1 MKMLLSV
8 KLEELPTEDKI
19 ASIETDTKKI
29 ISNSISGITVRNLN
43 LEDKK
48 NYKITHG
55 VLVTNID
62 ESINNNYDLKLNDII
77 TKINNKVIKNSTDF
91 SKIMKAEKD
100 NSYVNLLVYRQTTP
114 LFIALKIS
122 K

>member
-1 MKMLLSV
+1 MILSV
-8 KLEELPTEDKI
+8 KLEELPAEDKI
-19 ASIETDTKKI
+19 ASIDTGTKKI

-43 LEDKK
+43 PEDKK
-48 NYKITHG
+48 NYKVSYG
-55 VLVTNID
+55 VLVSSID
-62 ESINNNYDLKLNDII
+62 ESINNNYDLKLNDVI
-77 TKINNKVIKNSTDF
+77 TKVNNKVVKNAQDF
-91 SKIMKAEKD
+91 SKIMKSEKD